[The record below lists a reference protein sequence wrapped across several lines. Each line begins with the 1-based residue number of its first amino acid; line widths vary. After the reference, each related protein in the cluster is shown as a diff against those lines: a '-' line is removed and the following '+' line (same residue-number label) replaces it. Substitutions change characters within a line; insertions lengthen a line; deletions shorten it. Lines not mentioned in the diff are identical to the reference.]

1 MSAMSPRPEAT
12 CWRLPRVTRC
22 GNWTALA
29 SAASSLT
36 LVVPTNSKAA
46 ICRLLDSFQK
56 LVVLGGEVC
65 AETEEG
71 SEQCSAFLMQVDRC
85 ASALRAKTTS
95 RAYRTKFTVHY
106 RAAVPDGGRHYR
118 VEVLSASLAQHGAI
132 WVNGAKF
139 EFSAEVMRRGVELK
153 RQLAELCTCLSDMV
167 QKGEES
173 PKTNAKVFQA
183 SRTELCTRL
192 EAFDVAWVGFEQAY
206 INQLIE
212 IEKSAR
218 GILVE
223 AFQHERSLRC
233 LEASAGG
240 AMPETGP
247 SALEYADVQRRL
259 FACLSRLNSVAN
271 VNRKGREDLSPEVF
285 NVATVALRNG
295 LSDGSAPNSAIIIEV
310 VDAYEAMRD
319 YLRRV
324 EPFLDQVAPRLSENA
339 GLAARLAQLEEGW
352 ELGATYLLKKPMCDA
367 TCSIVKELK
376 GILRSD
382 PRLSQLCETCDVEW
396 LLVLPKLLW
405 LCYLEHPTRHV
416 EVLRH
421 LLPQHFAE
429 ATIHTNVRLQDL
441 QASYARARHALRF
454 AALPRSNGAWDI
466 LVRQVSSSAG
476 GPLKSTDTSLPDVL
490 EFVKVLETW
499 SMELQRHCP
508 QDWNQYSAL
517 LARCLIPGQRQPRS
531 ETEFVI

>member
-1 MSAMSPRPEAT
+1 
-12 CWRLPRVTRC
+12 LG

-46 ICRLLDSFQK
+46 IARLLDSFQK
-56 LVVLGGEVC
+56 LVMVAGEVC

-85 ASALRAKTTS
+85 ASALRAKVTS
-95 RAYRTKFTVHY
+95 RSYRTKFTVHY

-139 EFSAEVMRRGVELK
+139 EFSVEVMRKGVELK
-153 RQLAELCTCLSDMV
+153 RSLAELCTCLANMLQSAP
-167 QKGEES
+167 ES
-173 PKTNAKVFQA
+173 PKGSTKVPQA
-183 SRTELCTRL
+183 ARTELCSRL
-192 EAFDVAWVGFEQAY
+192 EEFDSTWVGFEQAY
-206 INQLIE
+206 ISQLIE

-223 AFQHERSLRC
+223 AFQHERSLRSI
-233 LEASAGG
+233 EDTAGG
-240 AMPETGP
+240 MPDKGL
-247 SALEYADVQRRL
+247 SAPQYAAVQRRL

-285 NVATVALRNG
+285 NVAAVALRNG
-295 LSDGSAPNSAIIIEV
+295 ITDGNAPNSAIIIEV
-310 VDAYEAMRD
+310 VEAYEAMRD

-352 ELGATYLLKKPMCDA
+352 ELGATYLLQKPMCEG
-367 TCSIVKELK
+367 TCSLVKELK
-376 GILRSD
+376 AILDADS
-382 PRLSQLCETCDVEW
+382 RLSQLCETCDVEW
-396 LLVLPKLLW
+396 LLVLPRLLW
-405 LCYLEHPTRHV
+405 LCYLESPSRHE
-416 EVLRH
+416 EVLKH
-421 LLPQHFAE
+421 LLPHQLAE
-429 ATIHTNVRLQDL
+429 ATVHTNTRLQDL
-441 QASYARARHALRF
+441 HAAYARARHSLRS
-454 AALPRSNGAWDI
+454 AASSASSGWL
-466 LVRQVSSSAG
+466 LMVQQVSTGAAG
-476 GPLKSTDTSLPDVL
+476 PDSPPEVSEL
-490 EFVKVLETW
+490 VKVLEPW

-508 QDWNQYSAL
+508 QDWNQYSGL
-517 LARCLIPGQRQPRS
+517 LARCLIGGHRQRPAER
-531 ETEFVI
+531 EFVI

>member
-1 MSAMSPRPEAT
+1 MSPRLEAT
-12 CWRLPRVTRC
+12 CWRLPRAPRC

-36 LVVPTNSKAA
+36 LVVPMGSKTA
-46 ICRLLDSFQK
+46 ISRLLDSFQK
-56 LVVLGGEVC
+56 LVMVAGEVC
-65 AETEEG
+65 AETEDG

-85 ASALRAKTTS
+85 ASALRAKATS

-153 RQLAELCTCLSDMV
+153 RQLAELCTCLSGMV

-173 PKTNAKVFQA
+173 PKGNSKVLQNA
-183 SRTELCTRL
+183 RTELCARL

-206 INQLIE
+206 ISQLIE

-233 LEASAGG
+233 LEAASGG
-240 AMPETGP
+240 MPEKGST
-247 SALEYADVQRRL
+247 ALEYAGIQRRL

-285 NVATVALRNG
+285 NVATAALRNG
-295 LSDGSAPNSAIIIEV
+295 PTELTDGGAPNFAIIIEV
-310 VDAYEAMRD
+310 VEAYEAMRD

-352 ELGATYLLKKPMCDA
+352 ELGATYLLQKPICDA
-367 TCSIVKELK
+367 TCSVVKELK
-376 GILRSD
+376 AILRAD
-382 PRLSQLCETCDVEW
+382 LRLSQLCETCDVEW
-396 LLVLPKLLW
+396 LLVLPRLLW

-416 EVLRH
+416 EVLKH
-421 LLPQHFAE
+421 LLPHHFAE
-429 ATIHTNVRLQDL
+429 ATIHTNTRLQDL
-441 QASYARARHALRF
+441 HAAYARARHSLGFGASHAPKAAWDFLVQQVSVASGPGKAL
-454 AALPRSNGAWDI
+454 AALPNVQE
-466 LVRQVSSSAG
+466 L
-476 GPLKSTDTSLPDVL
+476 
-490 EFVKVLETW
+490 VKVLEPW

-508 QDWNQYSAL
+508 QDWNQYSGL
-517 LARCLIPGQRQPRS
+517 LARCLSVGPRQTRT
-531 ETEFVI
+531 EAEFVI